1 MKGFPNQ
8 IADLT
13 KLAQG
18 MRCLTDLVDAG
29 EDAGDDG
36 VFGEALVRRG
46 VLRTGHAP
54 IPIERYLREQ
64 RAKKKSDQ
72 SFRASAR
79 GLLELFRL
87 LGLIG
92 TFGEALVVTQDGRQ
106 AAEYAGEGLGAE
118 QIAFWRRVI
127 RNLSHHGNDHTAS
140 HPYQVMLRLVAQKP
154 GITRAKCALALEAK
168 DDSPEELARIVSLSG
183 LDEEQIRARIGVTE
197 SNWNNAKKVFP
208 KFAEQLGDVIKRGD
222 GFWLADAPGEA
233 ERETEGGQGPAPQ
246 AKRAR
251 SVVAEPQPR
260 RPRVSRSVTPETIG
274 TAGIAERDEE
284 PVPPNLDPAAATAA
298 NRARFDRL
306 RRHNLLVR
314 QLAARF
320 TEAQMTLYEDPF
332 DILAVLGRVGVLCEI
347 KTLDGSVADERDRVR
362 DALAQLLYYEAFVT
376 GPVAAGASIQKIAC
390 FEKPITNEHQAWLNQ
405 SRIGTIWKDGNG
417 FAGDALAAGMLGG
430 HLEELR

>member
-18 MRCLTDLVDAG
+18 MRCLADLVDAG

-46 VLRTGHAP
+46 VLRTGHSP
-54 IPIERYLREQ
+54 IPVERYLREQ

-92 TFGEALVVTQDGRQ
+92 AVGNSLEVTEDGRE
-106 AAEYAGEGLGAE
+106 AADYAGAALGPQ

-127 RNLSHHGNDHTAS
+127 RNLNHHGSDDTAS

-183 LDEEQIRARIGVTE
+183 LSEEQIRNRIGVTE
-197 SNWNNAKKVFP
+197 SNWNNAKKVLP

-233 ERETEGGQGPAPQ
+233 EHEPAGDQRPAPQ
-246 AKRAR
+246 AKRVRNVA
-251 SVVAEPQPR
+251 AEPQPR
-260 RPRVSRSVTPETIG
+260 RPRVSRSVTPDTIG
-274 TAGIAERDEE
+274 TAGIAERDEQS
-284 PVPPNLDPAAATAA
+284 VPPDLDPAAAAAA
-298 NRARFDRL
+298 NRTRLDRL

-314 QLAARF
+314 QLAARL
-320 TEAQMTLYEDPF
+320 TDARMSLYEDPF

-347 KTLDGSVADERDRVR
+347 KTLDGSEADERNRVR

-390 FEKPITNEHQAWLNQ
+390 FEKPISEEHTRWLND
-405 SRIGTIWKDGNG
+405 SRIGTLWKSGDA
-417 FAGDALAAGMLGG
+417 FAADALAAGMLGG
-430 HLEELR
+430 YLEELR